1 MNKII
6 QLVNGQIRILNYF
19 CLKWKLVLLCK
30 PLFSKE
36 NQTQNN
42 FLKTSEKI
50 YSYDKQEM

>member
-1 MNKII
+1 MNKIM